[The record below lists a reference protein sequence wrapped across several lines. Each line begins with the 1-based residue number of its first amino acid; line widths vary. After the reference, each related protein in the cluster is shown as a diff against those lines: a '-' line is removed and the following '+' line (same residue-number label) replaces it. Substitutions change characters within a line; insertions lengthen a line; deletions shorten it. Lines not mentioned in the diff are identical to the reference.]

1 MKSRRANDDLLRLLV
16 RRMQIGQ
23 RYNFKPADKVQ
34 RAIRDQTR
42 LCKSD
47 GDRKI
52 GSYTVTIYFP

>member
-1 MKSRRANDDLLRLLV
+1 
-16 RRMQIGQ
+16 MQIRQ

-47 GDRKI
+47 ADRKI
-52 GSYTVTIYFP
+52 GSDTVTIYFP